1 MNKKVKGLI
10 ILLIAYLGAF
20 ALGLASFLL
29 LEDYVSIIWN
39 LLIADVIA
47 TIYIWIIGI
56 IYKTASIY
64 DPYWSVQTVAI
75 YISLMIGYKTINLG
89 NVLYLACLL
98 FWAIRLTYN
107 FIRGFNDISYIDWR
121 YAQIKQKTGRAYQLV
136 SLLGI
141 HLVPTFV
148 VFFAS
153 VPSFLYVINGES
165 FEALQIVG
173 LLVMILATMLELISD
188 NNMATFRKT
197 RTDKDQIINVGLW
210 KYSRHPNYLG
220 EILFWY
226 GVAIVFVVSNLS
238 LWYVII
244 GAILNTLLF
253 LFISIPLAENHLK
266 SYKKGFDEYKKK
278 TRMLLP
284 IKKG

>member
-1 MNKKVKGLI
+1 MNKKLSGLLT
-10 ILLIAYLGAF
+10 LLVIYVVSFLVGY
-20 ALGLASFLL
+20 GSFLL
-29 LEDYVSIIWN
+29 LEDKVPVIYN

-47 TIYIWIIGI
+47 TIFVWIVGI
-56 IYKTASIY
+56 IFKTASIY

-75 YISLMIGYKTINLG
+75 YIPLMIKYDSFNLG
-89 NVLYLACLL
+89 SILYLVAIL
-98 FWAIRLTYN
+98 FWAVRLTYN
-107 FIRGFNDISYIDWR
+107 FIHGFNDISYIDWR
-121 YAQIKQKTGRAYQLV
+121 YKQIKEKTGKLYQIV

-153 VPSFLYVINGES
+153 VPSFLYVINNNS
-165 FEALQIVG
+165 FELLNLIG
-173 LLVMILATMLELISD
+173 LVIMILATMLELISD
-188 NNMATFRKT
+188 FNMVQFKKVRKSN
-197 RTDKDQIINVGLW
+197 KEIIRVGLW

-226 GVAIVFVVSNLS
+226 GVAFVFIFSNIS
-238 LWYVII
+238 MWYVII

-266 SYKKGFDEYKKK
+266 GYKEGFEDYKKE

-284 IKKG
+284 IKK

>member
-1 MNKKVKGLI
+1 MSKKIKGLL
-10 ILLIAYLGAF
+10 ILLIAYLGSF
-20 ALGLASFLL
+20 AIGYASFLL
-29 LEDYVSIIWN
+29 LEDYVSVIWN
-39 LLIADVIA
+39 LLIADVVA
-47 TIYIWIIGI
+47 TIYIWVVGI
-56 IYKTASIY
+56 FYKTASIY
-64 DPYWSVQTVAI
+64 DPYWSVQTVVIFAC
-75 YISLMIGYKTINLG
+75 LLIGYKTFNLG
-89 NVLYLACLL
+89 SILYLAGLL
-98 FWAIRLTYN
+98 FWAVRLTYN
-107 FIRGFNDISYIDWR
+107 FIYGFTDISYIDWR
-121 YAQIKQKTGRAYQLV
+121 YVQIKEKTGKLYQLV

-153 VPSFLYVINGES
+153 VPSFLYIINGQDFS
-165 FEALQIVG
+165 LLQLIG
-173 LLVMILATMLELISD
+173 LAIMVLGTLLELVSD
-188 NNMATFRKT
+188 KNMATFKKV
-197 RTDKDQIINVGLW
+197 RTSKDEIINVGLW

-226 GVAIVFVVSNLS
+226 GVALVFILNNLN
-238 LWYVII
+238 LWFVII
-244 GAILNTLLF
+244 GAILNTMLF